1 MANNPFK
8 LVQGRFM
15 DFDRSIPSIIFFG
28 RILVEILKTVDMVN
42 ILYVLHMYLKMTK
55 ARSRIFQGRSNLIF
69 KK

>member
-15 DFDRSIPSIIFFG
+15 EKLCLADFDRSIPSIIFFG

-55 ARSRIFQGRSNLIF
+55 ARSRIHV
-69 KK
+69 